1 MNKLSSDER
10 ARILHLLCEGMSIRA
25 ITRLTGASK
34 NTVAKLLADAGR
46 ACAIYQDQAFR
57 ELPCTRIQ
65 VDEIWSFVYA
75 KAKNVETAKAAPE
88 GAGDVW
94 TWTALCADTKLLL
107 SWLVGGRDAEYAT
120 VFMHDIR
127 GRLLERPQITSDGH
141 YAYLSAVDEAFGKE
155 VNYAQII
162 KTYGESADSTRRYS
176 PPICTGVKKRTVT
189 GNPDKDHVSTSFV
202 ERQNLTMRMHMRR
215 FTRLTNG
222 FSKKVENHVHAVAL
236 HAMYY
241 NFVKE
246 QRGIRMTPAMKAGVT
261 DTLWT
266 IDHIVRV
273 VELFDVKPGKRGPY
287 KKRGQ
292 EPSEADQNQ
301 SS

>member
-1 MNKLSSDER
+1 MLSASDR
-10 ARILHLLCEGMSIRA
+10 AHILHLLCEGNSIRA
-25 ITRLTGASK
+25 TCRITGASK

-57 ELPCTRIQ
+57 ELPCKRVQ

-75 KAKNVETAKAAPE
+75 KEKNVEAAKAAPDC
-88 GAGDVW
+88 AGDVW

-107 SWLVGGRDAEYAT
+107 TWLVGGRDTECAT
-120 VFMHDIR
+120 VFMSDVQR
-127 GRLLERPQITSDGH
+127 RLLGRPQISSDGH
-141 YAYLSAVDEAFGKE
+141 YAYLPAIDEAFGRD
-155 VNYAQII
+155 VDYGQIV
-162 KTYGESADSTRRYS
+162 KTYGESADSARRYS
-176 PPICTGVKKRTVT
+176 PPICTSVKKRTVT
-189 GNPDKDHVSTSFV
+189 GNPDEVHISTSFV

-222 FSKKVENHVHAVAL
+222 FSKKVENHVHAIAL

-246 QRGIRMTPAMKAGVT
+246 QRGIRMTPAMAAGVT

-266 IDHIVRV
+266 IDHIVKV
-273 VELFDVKPGKRGPY
+273 VELFDAKPGKRGPY
-287 KKRGQ
+287 KKVA
-292 EPSEADQNQ
+292 SAVV
-301 SS
+301 

>member
-1 MNKLSSDER
+1 MVSMNQLPASDR
-10 ARILHLLCEGMSIRA
+10 ARVLHLLCEGNSIRA
-25 ITRLTGASK
+25 TCRITGVSK
-34 NTVAKLLADAGR
+34 NTVIKLLNDAGR
-46 ACAIYQDQAFR
+46 ACAIYQDHALR
-57 ELPCTRIQ
+57 ELPCTRVQ

-75 KAKNVETAKAAPE
+75 KEKNVETAKAAPE

-107 SWLVGGRDAEYAT
+107 SWLVGERDEEYAT
-120 VFMHDIR
+120 VFMHDVKS
-127 GRLLERPQITSDGH
+127 RLLNRAQLTSDGLAL
-141 YAYLSAVDEAFGKE
+141 YPGAVDKVFGAD
-155 VNYAQII
+155 VDYAQIVKI
-162 KTYGESADSTRRYS
+162 YGEAPEGDRRFNV
-176 PPICTGVKKRTVT
+176 CTGAMKRTVT
-189 GNPDKDHVSTSFV
+189 GNPEKEQISTSFV

-222 FSKKVENHVHAVAL
+222 FSKKVENHMHAVAL

-266 IDHIVRV
+266 IDHIVRI
-273 VELFDVKPGKRGPY
+273 VELYDVKPERRGPY
-287 KKRGQ
+287 KKAV
-292 EPSEADQNQ
+292 SN
-301 SS
+301 